1 MVRRLPVRFRG
12 RRAGVN
18 RECLPKDGVAG
29 GAQCVDRLRQVMR
42 SGRGVETSEQLEK
55 LRSSGCS
62 IVQGY
67 LFSEAIP
74 ARSIGGMIDD
84 FNRADR
90 RAA

>member
-1 MVRRLPVRFRG
+1 MLFRSI
-12 RRAGVN
+12 
-18 RECLPKDGVAG
+18 KI
-29 GAQCVDRLRQVMR
+29 DRSFVTNLRQQPN
-42 SGRGVETSEQLEK
+42 SLSIIKAITDLGSCLGIATTAEGVETSEQLEK